1 MLKIKAGNSLAVQW
15 LGLGTFTAEGLG
27 SFPGWGTKILSKLCS
42 TVKKK
47 KKKNTQKNRK
57 YAVFIRKCIYLINPK
72 MNGFLSIKGKR
83 NNKLKY
89 IKN

>member
-27 SFPGWGTKILSKLCS
+27 SFPGWGNKILRKLCN

-47 KKKNTQKNRK
+47 KKEGSMK
-57 YAVFIRKCIYLINPK
+57 YLEENIYIQLI
-72 MNGFLSIKGKR
+72 
-83 NNKLKY
+83 LK
-89 IKN
+89 

>member
-1 MLKIKAGNSLAVQW
+1 LVPYTENNFQNLKKYMLKIKAGNSLAVQW

-47 KKKNTQKNRK
+47 KKKQE
-57 YAVFIRKCIYLINPK
+57 VC
-72 MNGFLSIKGKR
+72 SI
-83 NNKLKY
+83 
-89 IKN
+89 

>member
-47 KKKNTQKNRK
+47 KNTHKKTGSMQ
-57 YAVFIRKCIYLINPK
+57 YLEENA
-72 MNGFLSIKGKR
+72 
-83 NNKLKY
+83 Y
-89 IKN
+89 I